1 MGAPNRPPRF
11 PAREPEPEG
20 TVHEGR
26 LLIDL
31 ALLVGMAIPIVAL
44 AHRLSAPPLVGFLVA
59 GVLVGPHGLG
69 LISATEEV
77 EVLSELGVAL
87 LLFEVGLELS
97 LSYVRQWARTV
108 LVAGG
113 LQVSGTL
120 LCVAALA
127 MALGIPPGQ
136 SIFYGMLAAMSST
149 AIVTKTYAD
158 RAELDSAQ
166 GRSVISI
173 LLFQDLC
180 VLPLILLL
188 PVLAGLEGADMGA
201 VGMEFVRGLAIIA
214 ALVIGGQF
222 IVRKTL
228 DRIVLFRDRELF
240 TLCVGFFGI
249 GTAVVSAWAGFSL
262 AIGAF
267 IAGLVISES
276 EYGLQALS
284 DVLPFRAVFSGI
296 FFISTGMLLDVP
308 VVVAQL
314 AVLVP
319 VLAVVFAIK
328 LLLVTVSVRAAGGI
342 LTTALISGLSL
353 AQIGEFSILIASLG
367 LPLGLFRDGDYQLF
381 LSTAALSM
389 MATPFLIRRARSI
402 AERIALSGKESH
414 GLASTDA
421 DSTDEMSDHT
431 IIVGYGVAGR
441 YLARVLDAAG
451 IPCMV
456 IEHDANLVRRARGDG
471 LPVTFG
477 DGTQPAV
484 LKHVGARR
492 ARIIVFAI
500 SSPTEERR
508 GVNVARDL
516 NPTAQIVV
524 RTRYTDSIDELMSLG
539 ATDVVVEEFEVS
551 IELFAKALESYRIPI
566 NRIWQEAATV
576 RKEHYGLFRGTAE
589 PDLRL
594 DALKHLGIHDALELV
609 EIRDGA
615 NVTGMSATSLELRRR
630 TGVVQIAVVRDGQPI
645 YRREPDFQYRAGD
658 TVVLVGDRDSLDRAI
673 ALFQQRS
680 GS

>member
-1 MGAPNRPPRF
+1 MPV
-11 PAREPEPEG
+11 RELGSEI
-20 TVHEGR
+20 TMHEGR

-31 ALLVGMAIPIVAL
+31 TLLVGMAIPIVAL

-59 GVLVGPHGLG
+59 GVLVGPNGFA

-77 EVLSELGVAL
+77 EFLSELGVAL

-108 LVAGG
+108 LVGGG

-120 LCVAALA
+120 LSVAVLA
-127 MALGIPPGQ
+127 IAFGVPPSQ
-136 SIFYGMLAAMSST
+136 SIFYGMLAALSST
-149 AIVTKTYAD
+149 AIVSKTYAE

-201 VGMEFVRGLAIIA
+201 VVTEFVRGLAIITV
-214 ALVIGGQF
+214 LVIGGQF
-222 IVRKTL
+222 IVRRTL
-228 DRIVLFRDRELF
+228 DRIVLFRDPELF
-240 TLCVGFFGI
+240 TLCIGFFGI

-284 DVLPFRAVFSGI
+284 DVRPFRAVFSGI

-308 VVVAQL
+308 VLMEQL
-314 AVLVP
+314 DVLLP
-319 VLAVVFAIK
+319 VLLVVIALKAV
-328 LLLVTVSVRAAGGI
+328 LVTVSVLAAGGI
-342 LTTALISGLSL
+342 STTAVISGLSL
-353 AQIGEFSILIASLG
+353 AQIGEFSILLAALG
-367 LPLGLFRDGDYQLF
+367 LPLGLFREGDYQLF
-381 LSTAALSM
+381 LSTAVVSM
-389 MATPFLIRRARSI
+389 MATPFLIRSAGYV
-402 AERIALSGKESH
+402 ADRIAPSGE
-414 GLASTDA
+414 GAADA
-421 DSTDEMSDHT
+421 DRGDEMSDHT

-451 IPCMV
+451 IPCIV
-456 IEHDANLVRRARGDG
+456 VEHDPNLVRRAREDG
-471 LPVTFG
+471 LAVRFG
-477 DGTQPAV
+477 NGTQAAV
-484 LKHVGARR
+484 LKHVGAGR
-492 ARIIVFAI
+492 ARIVVFAI
-500 SSPTEERR
+500 SSPIEERR
-508 GVNVARDL
+508 GVHIARGL
-516 NPTAQIVV
+516 NPAAQIVV
-524 RTRYTDSIDELMSLG
+524 RTRYTSSIDELTALG

-551 IELFAKALESYRIPI
+551 IELFAKALESYRIPV

-576 RKEHYGLFRGTAE
+576 RNEHYGLFRGTAE

-615 NVTGMSATSLELRRR
+615 KVTGMNAATLELRRR
-630 TGVVQIAVVRDGQPI
+630 TGAVQIAVVRDGQPI
-645 YRREPDFQYRAGD
+645 YRREPDFRYQPGD

-673 ALFQQRS
+673 TLFQEQP
-680 GS
+680 GH

>member
-1 MGAPNRPPRF
+1 M
-11 PAREPEPEG
+11 
-20 TVHEGR
+20 HEGR

-31 ALLVGMAIPIVAL
+31 TLLVGMAIPIVAL

-59 GVLVGPHGLG
+59 GVLVGPNGFA

-77 EVLSELGVAL
+77 EFLSELGVAL

-108 LVAGG
+108 LVGGG

-120 LCVAALA
+120 LSVAVLA
-127 MALGIPPGQ
+127 IAFGVPPGQ
-136 SIFYGMLAAMSST
+136 SIFYGMLAALSST
-149 AIVTKTYAD
+149 AIVSKTYAE

-201 VGMEFVRGLAIIA
+201 VVTEFVRGLAIITG
-214 ALVIGGQF
+214 LVIGGQF
-222 IVRKTL
+222 IVRRTL
-228 DRIVLFRDRELF
+228 DRIVLFRDPELF

-284 DVLPFRAVFSGI
+284 DVRPFRAVFSGI
-296 FFISTGMLLDVP
+296 FFISTGMLLDVR
-308 VVVAQL
+308 VLVEQL
-314 AVLVP
+314 HVLVP
-319 VLAVVFAIK
+319 VLLVVIALKAV
-328 LLLVTVSVRAAGGI
+328 LVTVSVLAAGGI
-342 LTTALISGLSL
+342 STTAVISGLSL
-353 AQIGEFSILIASLG
+353 AQIGEFSILLAALG
-367 LPLGLFRDGDYQLF
+367 LPLGLFREGDYQLF
-381 LSTAALSM
+381 LSTAVVSM
-389 MATPFLIRRARSI
+389 MATPFLIRSAGYV
-402 AERIALSGKESH
+402 ADRIAPSGE
-414 GLASTDA
+414 GAADA
-421 DSTDEMSDHT
+421 DRGDEMSDHT

-451 IPCMV
+451 IPCIV
-456 IEHDANLVRRARGDG
+456 VEHDPNLVRRAREDG
-471 LPVTFG
+471 LAVRFG
-477 DGTQPAV
+477 NGTQAAV
-484 LKHVGARR
+484 LKHVGAGR
-492 ARIIVFAI
+492 ARIVVFAI
-500 SSPTEERR
+500 SSPIEERR
-508 GVNVARDL
+508 GVHVARGL
-516 NPTAQIVV
+516 NPAAQIVV
-524 RTRYTDSIDELMSLG
+524 RTRYTSSIDELTALG

-551 IELFAKALESYRIPI
+551 IELFAKALESYRIPV

-576 RKEHYGLFRGTAE
+576 RNEHYGLFRGTAE

-615 NVTGMSATSLELRRR
+615 KVTGMSAATLELRRR
-630 TGVVQIAVVRDGQPI
+630 TGAVQIAVVRDGQPI
-645 YRREPDFQYRAGD
+645 YRREPDFHYQPGD

-673 ALFQQRS
+673 ALFQEQP
-680 GS
+680 GH

>member
-1 MGAPNRPPRF
+1 MPVRELGA
-11 PAREPEPEG
+11 EI
-20 TVHEGR
+20 TMHEGR

-31 ALLVGMAIPIVAL
+31 TLLVGMAIPIVAL

-59 GVLVGPHGLG
+59 GVLVGPNGFA

-77 EVLSELGVAL
+77 EFLSELGVAL

-108 LVAGG
+108 LVGGG

-120 LCVAALA
+120 LSVAVLA
-127 MALGIPPGQ
+127 IAFGVPPGQ
-136 SIFYGMLAAMSST
+136 SIFYGMLAALSST
-149 AIVTKTYAD
+149 AIVSKTYAE

-201 VGMEFVRGLAIIA
+201 VVTEFVRGLAIITG
-214 ALVIGGQF
+214 LVIGGQF
-222 IVRKTL
+222 IVRRTL
-228 DRIVLFRDRELF
+228 DRIVLFRDPELF

-284 DVLPFRAVFSGI
+284 DVRPFRAVFSGI
-296 FFISTGMLLDVP
+296 FFISTGMLLDVR
-308 VVVAQL
+308 VLVEQL
-314 AVLVP
+314 HVLVP
-319 VLAVVFAIK
+319 VLLVVIALKAV
-328 LLLVTVSVRAAGGI
+328 LVTVSVLAAGGI
-342 LTTALISGLSL
+342 STTAVISGLSL
-353 AQIGEFSILIASLG
+353 AQIGEFSILLAPLG
-367 LPLGLFRDGDYQLF
+367 LPLGLFREGDYQLF
-381 LSTAALSM
+381 LSTAVVSM
-389 MATPFLIRRARSI
+389 MATPFLIRSAGYV
-402 AERIALSGKESH
+402 ADRIAPSGE
-414 GLASTDA
+414 GAADA
-421 DSTDEMSDHT
+421 DRGDEMSDHT

-451 IPCMV
+451 IPCIV
-456 IEHDANLVRRARGDG
+456 VEHDPNLVRRAREDG
-471 LPVTFG
+471 LAVRFG
-477 DGTQPAV
+477 NGTQAAV
-484 LKHVGARR
+484 LKHVGAGR
-492 ARIIVFAI
+492 ARIVVFAI
-500 SSPTEERR
+500 SSPIEERR
-508 GVNVARDL
+508 GVHVARGL
-516 NPTAQIVV
+516 NPAAQIVV
-524 RTRYTDSIDELMSLG
+524 RTRYTSSIDELTALG

-551 IELFAKALESYRIPI
+551 IELFAKALESYRIPV

-576 RKEHYGLFRGTAE
+576 RNEHYGLFRGTAE

-615 NVTGMSATSLELRRR
+615 KVTGMSAATLELRRC
-630 TGVVQIAVVRDGQPI
+630 TGAVQIAVVRDGQPI
-645 YRREPDFQYRAGD
+645 YRREPDFHYQPGD

-673 ALFQQRS
+673 ALFQEQP
-680 GS
+680 GH

>member
-1 MGAPNRPPRF
+1 M
-11 PAREPEPEG
+11 
-20 TVHEGR
+20 HEGR

-31 ALLVGMAIPIVAL
+31 TLLVGMAIPIVAL

-59 GVLVGPHGLG
+59 GVLVGPNGFA

-108 LVAGG
+108 LVGGG
-113 LQVSGTL
+113 LQMSGTL
-120 LCVAALA
+120 LFVAGLA
-127 MALGIPPGQ
+127 IAFGIPPAQ
-136 SIFYGMLAAMSST
+136 SIFYGILASMSST
-149 AIVTKTYAD
+149 AIVSKTYGD
-158 RAELDSAQ
+158 RAELDTAQ

-188 PVLAGLEGADMGA
+188 PVLAGLEAADMGA
-201 VGMEFVRGLAIIA
+201 VGMEFARGLAIIT
-214 ALVIGGQF
+214 ALLVGGQF
-222 IVRKTL
+222 IVRRTL
-228 DRIVLFRDRELF
+228 NRIVLFRDPELF

-284 DVLPFRAVFSGI
+284 DVLPFRVVFSGI

-308 VVVAQL
+308 AMVAQL
-314 AVLVP
+314 DVLIP
-319 VLAVVFAIK
+319 VVAVVFALK
-328 LLLVTVSVRAAGGI
+328 FVLVTVSVRAAGGL

-353 AQIGEFSILIASLG
+353 AQIGEFSILLAALG
-367 LPLGLFRDGDYQLF
+367 LPLGLFRGGDYQLF
-381 LSTAALSM
+381 LSAAVLSM
-389 MATPFLIRRARSI
+389 MATPFLIRI
-402 AERIALSGKESH
+402 AGSVAGRITAAVTGSREF
-414 GLASTDA
+414 APTDP
-421 DSTDEMSDHT
+421 DSAEEMSDHT

-451 IPCMV
+451 IPCIV
-456 IEHDANLVRRARGDG
+456 VEHDANLARRARQDG
-471 LPVTFG
+471 LSVTFG
-477 DGTQPAV
+477 DGTRPAV

-508 GVNVARDL
+508 GVHVARDL

-524 RTRYTDSIDELMSLG
+524 RTRYTSSIDELMSLG

-576 RKEHYGLFRGTAE
+576 REEHYGLFRGTAE

-609 EIRDGA
+609 EVGAGA
-615 NVTGMSATSLELRRR
+615 NVIGRSAKSLRLRRR
-630 TGVVQIAVVRDGQPI
+630 TGAVQIAVVRDGQPM
-645 YRREPDFQYRAGD
+645 YRREPDFRYRAGD
-658 TVVLVGDRDSLDRAI
+658 TVVLVGDRDSLDRAL
-673 ALFQQRS
+673 ALFQERPGRS
-680 GS
+680 SAEPPDAGETGTR

>member
-1 MGAPNRPPRF
+1 M
-11 PAREPEPEG
+11 
-20 TVHEGR
+20 HEGR

-31 ALLVGMAIPIVAL
+31 TLLVGMAIPIVAL

-59 GVLVGPHGLG
+59 GVLVGPNGFA

-77 EVLSELGVAL
+77 EFLSELGVAL

-108 LVAGG
+108 LVGGG

-120 LCVAALA
+120 LSVAVLA
-127 MALGIPPGQ
+127 IAFGVPPGQ
-136 SIFYGMLAAMSST
+136 SIFYGMLAALSST
-149 AIVTKTYAD
+149 AIVSKTYAE

-201 VGMEFVRGLAIIA
+201 VVTEFVRGLAIITG
-214 ALVIGGQF
+214 LVIGGQF
-222 IVRKTL
+222 IVRRTL
-228 DRIVLFRDRELF
+228 DRIVLFRDAELF
-240 TLCVGFFGI
+240 TLCIGFFGI

-284 DVLPFRAVFSGI
+284 DVRPFRAVFSGI

-308 VVVAQL
+308 VLVEQL
-314 AVLVP
+314 DVLVP
-319 VLAVVFAIK
+319 VLLVVIALKAV
-328 LLLVTVSVRAAGGI
+328 LVTVSVLAAGGI
-342 LTTALISGLSL
+342 STTAVISGLSL
-353 AQIGEFSILIASLG
+353 AQIGEFSILLAALG
-367 LPLGLFRDGDYQLF
+367 LPLGLFREGDYQLF
-381 LSTAALSM
+381 LSTAVVSM
-389 MATPFLIRRARSI
+389 MATPFLIRSAGYV
-402 AERIALSGKESH
+402 ADRIAPSGE
-414 GLASTDA
+414 GAADA
-421 DSTDEMSDHT
+421 DRGDEMSDHT

-451 IPCMV
+451 IPCIV
-456 IEHDANLVRRARGDG
+456 VEHDPNLVRRAREDG
-471 LPVTFG
+471 LAVRFG
-477 DGTQPAV
+477 NGTQAAV
-484 LKHVGARR
+484 LKHVGAGR
-492 ARIIVFAI
+492 ARIVVFAI
-500 SSPTEERR
+500 SSPIEERR
-508 GVNVARDL
+508 GVHVARGL
-516 NPTAQIVV
+516 NPAAQIVV
-524 RTRYTDSIDELMSLG
+524 RTRYTSSIDELTALG

-551 IELFAKALESYRIPI
+551 IELFAKALESYRIPV

-576 RKEHYGLFRGTAE
+576 RNEHYGLFRGTAE

-615 NVTGMSATSLELRRR
+615 KVTGMSAATLELRRR
-630 TGVVQIAVVRDGQPI
+630 TGAVQIAVVRDGQPI
-645 YRREPDFQYRAGD
+645 YRREPDFHYQPGD

-673 ALFQQRS
+673 TLFQEQP
-680 GS
+680 GH

>member
-1 MGAPNRPPRF
+1 
-11 PAREPEPEG
+11 
-20 TVHEGR
+20 VHEGR

-31 ALLVGMAIPIVAL
+31 TLLVGLAIPIVAL

-59 GVLVGPHGLG
+59 GVLVGPNGFA

-97 LSYVRQWARTV
+97 LSYVRQGARAV
-108 LVAGG
+108 LVGGG
-113 LQVSGTL
+113 LQMSGTL

-127 MALGIPPGQ
+127 MAFGISPGQ

-149 AIVTKTYAD
+149 AIVSKTYGD
-158 RAELDSAQ
+158 RAELDTAQ

-188 PVLAGLEGADMGA
+188 PVLAGLEAADMGA
-201 VGMEFVRGLAIIA
+201 VGMEFARGLAIIT

-228 DRIVLFRDRELF
+228 DRIVLFRDPELF

-296 FFISTGMLLDVP
+296 FFISTGMLLDIP
-308 VVVAQL
+308 AVVAQFDVL
-314 AVLVP
+314 IPVLAAVFGLKAVLVT
-319 VLAVVFAIK
+319 L
-328 LLLVTVSVRAAGGI
+328 SVRAAGGI

-353 AQIGEFSILIASLG
+353 AQVGEFSILLAALG
-367 LPLGLFRDGDYQLF
+367 LPLGLFREGDYQLF
-381 LSTAALSM
+381 LSTAVLSM
-389 MATPFLIRRARSI
+389 MATPFLIRI
-402 AERIALSGKESH
+402 AGSVAGRVAQAVKGSRELAPADTDSG
-414 GLASTDA
+414 
-421 DSTDEMSDHT
+421 DEMSDHT
-431 IIVGYGVAGR
+431 VIVGYGVAGR

-451 IPCMV
+451 IPCIV
-456 IEHDANLVRRARGDG
+456 VEHDANLARRAREDG
-471 LPVTFG
+471 LSVTFG

-508 GVNVARDL
+508 GVHVARDL
-516 NPTAQIVV
+516 NPAAQIVV
-524 RTRYTDSIDELMSLG
+524 RTRYTSSIDELMSLG

-576 RKEHYGLFRGTAE
+576 REEHYGLFRGTAE

-609 EIRDGA
+609 EISEGA
-615 NVTGMSATSLELRRR
+615 KVIGMSATSVRLRRQ
-630 TGVVQIAVVRDGQPI
+630 TGAVQIAVVRDGQPM
-645 YRREPDFQYRAGD
+645 YRREPDFHYRAGD

-673 ALFQQRS
+673 ALFQEQPGSSSAGLPDS
-680 GS
+680 GETGTQ

>member
-1 MGAPNRPPRF
+1 
-11 PAREPEPEG
+11 
-20 TVHEGR
+20 

-31 ALLVGMAIPIVAL
+31 TLLVGMAIPIVAL

-59 GVLVGPHGLG
+59 GVLVGPNGFA

-77 EVLSELGVAL
+77 ELLSELGVAL

-108 LVAGG
+108 LIGGG

-120 LCVAALA
+120 LCVAAMA
-127 MALGIPPGQ
+127 MAFGISPGQ
-136 SIFYGMLAAMSST
+136 SIFYGMLAALSST

-188 PVLAGLEGADMGA
+188 PVLADLEGADMGA
-201 VGMEFVRGLAIIA
+201 VGMEFVRGLAIIG

-228 DRIVLFRDRELF
+228 DRIVLFRDPELF

-276 EYGLQALS
+276 KYGLQALS

-308 VVVAQL
+308 VVAAQL
-314 AVLVP
+314 DVLLP
-319 VLAVVFAIK
+319 VLGVLIAIK
-328 LLLVTVSVRAAGGI
+328 LVLVTASVRAAGGI
-342 LTTALISGLSL
+342 LPTALISGLSL
-353 AQIGEFSILIASLG
+353 AQIGEFSILLASLG
-367 LPLGLFRDGDYQLF
+367 LPLGLFREGDYQLF
-381 LSTAALSM
+381 LSAAVLSM
-389 MATPFLIRRARSI
+389 MATPFLIRSAGSV
-402 AERIALSGKESH
+402 AARIAQSGGKSL
-414 GLASTDA
+414 GLAPTDA
-421 DSTDEMSDHT
+421 NSGDSLSDHT

-451 IPCMV
+451 IPCIV
-456 IEHDANLVRRARGDG
+456 IEHDANFARRAREDG

-508 GVNVARDL
+508 GVHVARDL
-516 NPTAQIVV
+516 NPAAQIVV
-524 RTRYTDSIDELMSLG
+524 RTRYTSSIDELMALG

-566 NRIWQEAATV
+566 NRIWQEAAAV
-576 RKEHYGLFRGTAE
+576 RKEHYGLFRSTAE

-615 NVTGMSATSLELRRR
+615 KVTGMSATSLKLRRR
-630 TGVVQIAVVRDGQPI
+630 TGAVQIAVVRDGLPI
-645 YRREPDFQYRAGD
+645 YRREPDFHYRAGD
-658 TVVLVGDRDSLDRAI
+658 TVVLVGDRDSLDQAI
-673 ALFQQRS
+673 ALFQEQS
-680 GS
+680 ES

>member
-1 MGAPNRPPRF
+1 MPVRELGA
-11 PAREPEPEG
+11 EI
-20 TVHEGR
+20 TMHEGR

-31 ALLVGMAIPIVAL
+31 TLLVGMAIPIVAL

-59 GVLVGPHGLG
+59 GVLVGPNGFA

-77 EVLSELGVAL
+77 EFLSELGVAL

-108 LVAGG
+108 LVGGG

-120 LCVAALA
+120 LSVAVLA
-127 MALGIPPGQ
+127 IAFGVPPGQ
-136 SIFYGMLAAMSST
+136 SIFYGMLAALSST
-149 AIVTKTYAD
+149 AIVSKTYAE

-201 VGMEFVRGLAIIA
+201 VVTEFVRGLAIITG
-214 ALVIGGQF
+214 LVIGGQF

-228 DRIVLFRDRELF
+228 DRIVLFRDPELF

-284 DVLPFRAVFSGI
+284 DVRPFRAVFSGI

-308 VVVAQL
+308 VLMEQL
-314 AVLVP
+314 DVLLP
-319 VLAVVFAIK
+319 VLLVVIALKAV
-328 LLLVTVSVRAAGGI
+328 LVTVSVLAAGGI
-342 LTTALISGLSL
+342 STTAVISGLSL
-353 AQIGEFSILIASLG
+353 AQIGEFSILLAALG
-367 LPLGLFRDGDYQLF
+367 LPLGLFREGDYQLF
-381 LSTAALSM
+381 LSTAVVSM
-389 MATPFLIRRARSI
+389 MATPFLIRSAGYV
-402 AERIALSGKESH
+402 ADRIAPSGE
-414 GLASTDA
+414 GAADA
-421 DSTDEMSDHT
+421 DRGDEMSDHT

-451 IPCMV
+451 IPCIV
-456 IEHDANLVRRARGDG
+456 VEHDPNLVRRAREDG
-471 LPVTFG
+471 LAVRFG
-477 DGTQPAV
+477 NGTQAAV
-484 LKHVGARR
+484 LKHVGAGR
-492 ARIIVFAI
+492 ARIVVFAI
-500 SSPTEERR
+500 SSPIEERR
-508 GVNVARDL
+508 GVHIARGL
-516 NPTAQIVV
+516 NPAAQIVV
-524 RTRYTDSIDELMSLG
+524 RTRYTSSIDELTALG

-551 IELFAKALESYRIPI
+551 IELFAKALESYRIPV

-576 RKEHYGLFRGTAE
+576 RNEHYGLFRGTAE

-615 NVTGMSATSLELRRR
+615 KVTGMNAATLELRRR
-630 TGVVQIAVVRDGQPI
+630 TGAVQIAVVRDGQPI
-645 YRREPDFQYRAGD
+645 YRREPDFHYQPGD

-673 ALFQQRS
+673 TLFQEQP
-680 GS
+680 GH

>member
-1 MGAPNRPPRF
+1 M
-11 PAREPEPEG
+11 
-20 TVHEGR
+20 HEGR

-31 ALLVGMAIPIVAL
+31 TLLVGMAIPIVAL

-59 GVLVGPHGLG
+59 GVLVGPSGFA

-108 LVAGG
+108 LVGGG
-113 LQVSGTL
+113 LQVGGTL
-120 LCVAALA
+120 LCVAGLA
-127 MALGIPPGQ
+127 MAFGVPPGQ
-136 SIFYGMLAAMSST
+136 SIFYGILAAMSST
-149 AIVTKTYAD
+149 AVVTKTYAD
-158 RAELDSAQ
+158 RAELDSVP
-166 GRSVISI
+166 GRTVISI

-188 PVLAGLEGADMGA
+188 PVLAGMEGSDMGA
-201 VGMEFVRGLAIIA
+201 VGVDFLRGLATIA
-214 ALVIGGQF
+214 ALLFGGQF

-249 GTAVVSAWAGFSL
+249 GTAVVSAWAGFSI

-284 DVLPFRAVFSGI
+284 DVLPFRVVFSGI

-308 VVVAQL
+308 VVVGQL
-314 AVLVP
+314 GVLLP
-319 VLAVVFAIK
+319 VLAVVSVLKFV
-328 LLLVTVSVRAAGGI
+328 LVTASVRASGRI
-342 LTTALISGLSL
+342 LTTALISGFSL
-353 AQIGEFSILIASLG
+353 FQIGEFSILLAALG
-367 LPLGLFRDGDYQLF
+367 LPLGLFREGDYQLF
-381 LSTAALSM
+381 LSAAVLSM
-389 MATPFLIRRARSI
+389 MATPFLIRSARSL
-402 AERIALSGKESH
+402 AERIAPSGRGPRGFEP
-414 GLASTDA
+414 ADA
-421 DSTDEMSDHT
+421 AAAGKMSDHT

-441 YLARVLDAAG
+441 YLARTLDAAG
-451 IPCMV
+451 IPCLV
-456 IEHDANLVRRARGDG
+456 VEHDANLVRRARDDG

-477 DGTQPAV
+477 DGTRPAV
-484 LKHVGARR
+484 LKHVGAQR

-508 GVNVARDL
+508 GVHFARDL
-516 NPTAQIVV
+516 NPSAQIVV
-524 RTRYTDSIDELMSLG
+524 RTRYTRSIDELMALG
-539 ATDVVVEEFEVS
+539 ATEVVVEEFEAS
-551 IELFAKALESYRIPI
+551 IELFARALESYRIPI

-576 RKEHYGLFRGTAE
+576 RQEHYGLFRGTAE

-594 DALKHLGIHDALELV
+594 NALKHLGIHDALELV

-615 NVTGMSATSLELRRR
+615 NVTGMSATSLKLRRR
-630 TGVVQIAVVRDGQPI
+630 TGAVQIAVVRDGQPI
-645 YRREPDFQYRAGD
+645 YRRRRDFHYQAGD
-658 TVVLVGDRDSLDRAI
+658 TAVLVGDRESLDRAI
-673 ALFQQRS
+673 ALFQTES
-680 GS
+680 GV

>member
-1 MGAPNRPPRF
+1 M
-11 PAREPEPEG
+11 
-20 TVHEGR
+20 HESR

-59 GVLVGPHGLG
+59 GVLVGPHGFG

-108 LVAGG
+108 LIAGG

-127 MALGIPPGQ
+127 MALGIAPGQ

-201 VGMEFVRGLAIIA
+201 VGMEFVRGLATIA

-319 VLAVVFAIK
+319 ALAVVVAIK
-328 LLLVTVSVRAAGGI
+328 LVLVTLSVRVAGGI
-342 LTTALISGLSL
+342 VTTALIAGLSL
-353 AQIGEFSILIASLG
+353 AQIGEFSILLASLG
-367 LPLGLFRDGDYQLF
+367 LPLGLFREGDYQLF

-389 MATPFLIRRARSI
+389 MATPFLIRRARSV
-402 AERIALSGKESH
+402 AERIALPGKESQR
-414 GLASTDA
+414 LASTDA
-421 DSTDEMSDHT
+421 DSADTMSDHT
-431 IIVGYGVAGR
+431 VIVGYGVAGR
-441 YLARVLDAAG
+441 YLARVLDAAA

-456 IEHDANLVRRARGDG
+456 IEHDANLVRRARADG

-484 LKHVGARR
+484 LNHVGARR

-508 GVNVARDL
+508 GVHVARDL

-566 NRIWQEAATV
+566 NRIWQEAAAV
-576 RKEHYGLFRGTAE
+576 REEHYGLFRGTAE

-609 EIRDGA
+609 EIREGA

-630 TGVVQIAVVRDGQPI
+630 TGAVQIAVVRDGQPI
-645 YRREPDFQYRAGD
+645 YRREPDFQYRPGD

-673 ALFQQRS
+673 ALFQQHS
-680 GS
+680 GG

>member
-1 MGAPNRPPRF
+1 MPVRELGA
-11 PAREPEPEG
+11 EI
-20 TVHEGR
+20 TMHEGR

-31 ALLVGMAIPIVAL
+31 TLLVGMAIPIVAL

-59 GVLVGPHGLG
+59 GVLVGPNGFA

-77 EVLSELGVAL
+77 EFLSELGVAL

-108 LVAGG
+108 LVGGG

-120 LCVAALA
+120 LSVAVLA
-127 MALGIPPGQ
+127 IAFGVPPGQ
-136 SIFYGMLAAMSST
+136 SIFYGMLAALSST
-149 AIVTKTYAD
+149 AIVSKTYAE

-201 VGMEFVRGLAIIA
+201 VVTEFVRGLAIITG
-214 ALVIGGQF
+214 LVIGGQF
-222 IVRKTL
+222 IVRRTL
-228 DRIVLFRDRELF
+228 DRIVLFRDPELF

-284 DVLPFRAVFSGI
+284 DVRPFRAVFSGI
-296 FFISTGMLLDVP
+296 FFISTGMLLDVR
-308 VVVAQL
+308 VLVEQL
-314 AVLVP
+314 HVLVP
-319 VLAVVFAIK
+319 VLLVVIALKAV
-328 LLLVTVSVRAAGGI
+328 LVTVSVLAAGGI
-342 LTTALISGLSL
+342 STTAVISGLSL
-353 AQIGEFSILIASLG
+353 AQIGEFSILLAALG
-367 LPLGLFRDGDYQLF
+367 LPLGLFREGDYQLF
-381 LSTAALSM
+381 LSTAVVSM
-389 MATPFLIRRARSI
+389 MATPFLIRSAGYV
-402 AERIALSGKESH
+402 ADRIAPSGE
-414 GLASTDA
+414 GAADA
-421 DSTDEMSDHT
+421 DRGDEMSDHT

-451 IPCMV
+451 IPCIV
-456 IEHDANLVRRARGDG
+456 VEHDPNLVRRAREDG
-471 LPVTFG
+471 LAVRFG
-477 DGTQPAV
+477 NGTQAAV
-484 LKHVGARR
+484 LKHVGAGR
-492 ARIIVFAI
+492 ARIVVFAI
-500 SSPTEERR
+500 SSPIEERR
-508 GVNVARDL
+508 GVHVARGL
-516 NPTAQIVV
+516 NPAAQIVV
-524 RTRYTDSIDELMSLG
+524 RTRYTSSIDELTALG

-551 IELFAKALESYRIPI
+551 IELFAKALESYRIPV

-576 RKEHYGLFRGTAE
+576 RNEHYGLFRGTAE

-615 NVTGMSATSLELRRR
+615 KVTGMSAATLELRRC
-630 TGVVQIAVVRDGQPI
+630 TGAVQIAVVRDGQPI
-645 YRREPDFQYRAGD
+645 YRREPDFHYQPGD

-673 ALFQQRS
+673 ALFQEQP
-680 GS
+680 GH

>member
-1 MGAPNRPPRF
+1 MPVRELGA
-11 PAREPEPEG
+11 EI
-20 TVHEGR
+20 TMHEGR

-31 ALLVGMAIPIVAL
+31 TLLVGMAIPIVAL

-59 GVLVGPHGLG
+59 GVLVGPNGFA

-77 EVLSELGVAL
+77 EFLSELGVAL

-108 LVAGG
+108 LVGGG

-120 LCVAALA
+120 LSVAGLA
-127 MALGIPPGQ
+127 IAFGVPPGQ
-136 SIFYGMLAAMSST
+136 SIFYGMLAALSST
-149 AIVTKTYAD
+149 AIVSKTYAE

-188 PVLAGLEGADMGA
+188 PVLAGLEGAAMGA
-201 VGMEFVRGLAIIA
+201 VVTEFARGLAIITG
-214 ALVIGGQF
+214 LVIGGQF
-222 IVRKTL
+222 IVRRTL
-228 DRIVLFRDRELF
+228 DRIVLFRDAELF
-240 TLCVGFFGI
+240 TLCIGFFGI

-284 DVLPFRAVFSGI
+284 DVRPFRAVFSGI

-308 VVVAQL
+308 VLVEQL
-314 AVLVP
+314 DVLVP
-319 VLAVVFAIK
+319 VLLVVIALKAV
-328 LLLVTVSVRAAGGI
+328 LVTVSVLAAGGI
-342 LTTALISGLSL
+342 STTAVISGLSL
-353 AQIGEFSILIASLG
+353 AQIGEFSILLAALG
-367 LPLGLFRDGDYQLF
+367 LPLGLFREGDYQLF
-381 LSTAALSM
+381 LSTAVVSM
-389 MATPFLIRRARSI
+389 MATPFLIRSAGYV
-402 AERIALSGKESH
+402 ADRIAPSGE
-414 GLASTDA
+414 GAADA
-421 DSTDEMSDHT
+421 DRGDEMSDHT

-451 IPCMV
+451 IPCIV
-456 IEHDANLVRRARGDG
+456 VEHDPNLVRRAREDG
-471 LPVTFG
+471 LAVRFG
-477 DGTQPAV
+477 NGTQAAV
-484 LKHVGARR
+484 LKHVGAGR
-492 ARIIVFAI
+492 ARIVVFAI
-500 SSPTEERR
+500 SSPIEERR
-508 GVNVARDL
+508 GVHVARGL
-516 NPTAQIVV
+516 NPAAQIVV
-524 RTRYTDSIDELMSLG
+524 RTRYTSSIDELTALG

-551 IELFAKALESYRIPI
+551 IELFAKALESYRIPV

-576 RKEHYGLFRGTAE
+576 RNEHYGLFRGTAE

-615 NVTGMSATSLELRRR
+615 KVTGMNAATLELRRR
-630 TGVVQIAVVRDGQPI
+630 TGAVQIAVVRDGQPI
-645 YRREPDFQYRAGD
+645 YRREPDFRYQPGD

-673 ALFQQRS
+673 TLFQEQP
-680 GS
+680 GH

>member
-1 MGAPNRPPRF
+1 M
-11 PAREPEPEG
+11 
-20 TVHEGR
+20 HEGR
-26 LLIDL
+26 LLVDL
-31 ALLVGMAIPIVAL
+31 TLLVGLAIPIVAL

-59 GVLVGPHGLG
+59 GVLVGPNGLA

-108 LVAGG
+108 LIGGG
-113 LQVSGTL
+113 LQMSGTL

-127 MALGIPPGQ
+127 MALGVSPGQ
-136 SIFYGMLAAMSST
+136 SIFYGMLVAMSST
-149 AIVTKTYAD
+149 AIVSKTYGD
-158 RAELDSAQ
+158 RAELDTAQ

-188 PVLAGLEGADMGA
+188 PVLAGLEAADMGA
-201 VGMEFVRGLAIIA
+201 VGMEFARGLAIIT

-228 DRIVLFRDRELF
+228 DRIVLFRDPELF

-284 DVLPFRAVFSGI
+284 DVLPFRVVFSGI
-296 FFISTGMLLDVP
+296 FFISTGMLLNVP
-308 VVVAQL
+308 AMVAQL
-314 AVLVP
+314 DVLIPLV
-319 VLAVVFAIK
+319 AVVFALK
-328 LLLVTVSVRAAGGI
+328 FVLVTVSVRAAGGL

-353 AQIGEFSILIASLG
+353 AQIGEFSILLAALG
-367 LPLGLFRDGDYQLF
+367 LPLGLFREGDYQLF
-381 LSTAALSM
+381 LSAAVLSM
-389 MATPFLIRRARSI
+389 MATPFLIRI
-402 AERIALSGKESH
+402 AGSVAGRITAAVSGSREF
-414 GLASTDA
+414 APTDPDPA
-421 DSTDEMSDHT
+421 EEMSDHT

-451 IPCMV
+451 IPCV
-456 IEHDANLVRRARGDG
+456 VVEHDANLARRARQDG
-471 LPVTFG
+471 LSVTFG
-477 DGTQPAV
+477 DGTRPAV
-484 LKHVGARR
+484 LKHVAARR

-508 GVNVARDL
+508 GVHVARDL
-516 NPTAQIVV
+516 NPTAQIIV
-524 RTRYTDSIDELMSLG
+524 RTRYTSSIDELMSLG

-576 RKEHYGLFRGTAE
+576 REEHYGLFRGTAE

-609 EIRDGA
+609 EISDGA
-615 NVTGMSATSLELRRR
+615 KVIGLSATSVRLRRQ
-630 TGVVQIAVVRDGQPI
+630 TGAVQIAVVRDGQPM
-645 YRREPDFQYRAGD
+645 YLREPDFHYRAGD

-673 ALFQQRS
+673 ALFQDQPGGSSAGPADS
-680 GS
+680 GETGSQ

>member
-1 MGAPNRPPRF
+1 M
-11 PAREPEPEG
+11 
-20 TVHEGR
+20 HEGR

-31 ALLVGMAIPIVAL
+31 TLLVGMAIPIVAL

-59 GVLVGPHGLG
+59 GVLVGPNGFG

-87 LLFEVGLELS
+87 LLFAVGLELS
-97 LSYVRQWARTV
+97 LSHVRQWARTV
-108 LVAGG
+108 LIGGG

-120 LCVAALA
+120 VCVAALA
-127 MALGIPPGQ
+127 MAFGIPPGQ
-136 SIFYGMLAAMSST
+136 MVFYGMLVAMSST

-188 PVLAGLEGADMGA
+188 PVLAGLEGANMGA
-201 VGMEFVRGLAIIA
+201 VGMDFVRGLATIT
-214 ALVIGGQF
+214 ALVIGGRW
-222 IVRKTL
+222 IVRTTL
-228 DRIVLFRDRELF
+228 DRIVLFRDRDLF

-249 GTAVVSAWAGFSL
+249 GTAVVSAWAGFSI

-296 FFISTGMLLDVP
+296 FFISTGMLLDVSA
-308 VVVAQL
+308 VAAQL
-314 AVLVP
+314 DVLVP
-319 VLAVVFAIK
+319 VLAVVFALK
-328 LLLVTVSVRAAGGI
+328 VALVVAAVLAAGGI
-342 LTTALISGLSL
+342 LATALTSGLSL
-353 AQIGEFSILIASLG
+353 AQIGEFSILLAAQG
-367 LPLGLFRDGDYQLF
+367 LPLGLFREGDYQLF
-381 LSTAALSM
+381 LSTAVLSM
-389 MATPFLIRRARSI
+389 MATPFLIRSAGSI
-402 AERIALSGKESH
+402 AERIAPSGRGSH
-414 GLASTDA
+414 GLAPTDA
-421 DSTDEMSDHT
+421 AAADGMSDHT

-451 IPCMV
+451 IPCIV
-456 IEHDANLVRRARGDG
+456 VEHDANLVRSAREDG

-477 DGTQPAV
+477 NGTQRAV

-508 GVNVARDL
+508 GVSISRDL

-524 RTRYTDSIDELMSLG
+524 RTRYTRSIDELMSLG

-566 NRIWQEAATV
+566 NRIWQEAAAV
-576 RKEHYGLFRGTAE
+576 REEHYGLFRGTAE

-615 NVTGMSATSLELRRR
+615 NVTGMSAKSLRLRRR
-630 TGVVQIAVVRDGQPI
+630 TGAVQIAVVRDGQPF
-645 YRREPDFQYRAGD
+645 YRREPDFHYRAGD

-673 ALFQQRS
+673 ALFEELP

>member
-1 MGAPNRPPRF
+1 LPVRELGA
-11 PAREPEPEG
+11 EI
-20 TVHEGR
+20 TMHEGR

-31 ALLVGMAIPIVAL
+31 TLLVGMAIPIVAL

-59 GVLVGPHGLG
+59 GVLVGPNGFA

-77 EVLSELGVAL
+77 EFLSELGVAL

-108 LVAGG
+108 LVGGG

-120 LCVAALA
+120 LSVAVLA
-127 MALGIPPGQ
+127 IAFGVPPGQ
-136 SIFYGMLAAMSST
+136 SIFYGMLAALSST
-149 AIVTKTYAD
+149 AIVSKTYAE

-201 VGMEFVRGLAIIA
+201 VVTEFVRGLAIITG
-214 ALVIGGQF
+214 LVIGGQF
-222 IVRKTL
+222 IVRRTL
-228 DRIVLFRDRELF
+228 DRIVLFRDPELF

-284 DVLPFRAVFSGI
+284 DVRPFRAVFSGI
-296 FFISTGMLLDVP
+296 FFISTGMLLDVR
-308 VVVAQL
+308 VLVEQL
-314 AVLVP
+314 HVLVP
-319 VLAVVFAIK
+319 VLLVVIALKAV
-328 LLLVTVSVRAAGGI
+328 LVTVSVLAAGGI
-342 LTTALISGLSL
+342 STTAVISGLSL
-353 AQIGEFSILIASLG
+353 AQIGEFSILLAALG
-367 LPLGLFRDGDYQLF
+367 LPLGLFREGDYQLF
-381 LSTAALSM
+381 LSTAVVSM
-389 MATPFLIRRARSI
+389 MATPFLIRSAGYV
-402 AERIALSGKESH
+402 ADRIAPSGE
-414 GLASTDA
+414 GAADA
-421 DSTDEMSDHT
+421 DRGDEMSDHT

-451 IPCMV
+451 IPCIV
-456 IEHDANLVRRARGDG
+456 VEHDPNLVRRAREDG
-471 LPVTFG
+471 LAVRFG
-477 DGTQPAV
+477 NGTQAAV
-484 LKHVGARR
+484 LKHVGAGR
-492 ARIIVFAI
+492 ARIVVFAI
-500 SSPTEERR
+500 SSPIEERR
-508 GVNVARDL
+508 GVHVARGL
-516 NPTAQIVV
+516 NPAAQIVV
-524 RTRYTDSIDELMSLG
+524 RTRYTSSIDELTALG

-551 IELFAKALESYRIPI
+551 IELFAKALESYRIPV

-576 RKEHYGLFRGTAE
+576 RNEHYGLFRGTAE

-615 NVTGMSATSLELRRR
+615 KVTGMSAATLELRRR
-630 TGVVQIAVVRDGQPI
+630 TGAVQIAVVRDGQPI
-645 YRREPDFQYRAGD
+645 YRREPDFRYQPGD

-673 ALFQQRS
+673 TLFQEQP
-680 GS
+680 GH